1 MSRLYYSAGT
11 LRNVVCA
18 LHIGDADNLDN
29 FIGEI
34 DEVSNDFF
42 QVFRCKKE
50 DFLKNFGLDFRGKS
64 MLILAECAPLFIP
77 LFNESK

>member
-1 MSRLYYSAGT
+1 MRYSITHDTALFFSTGT

-34 DEVSNDFF
+34 DEVS
-42 QVFRCKKE
+42 
-50 DFLKNFGLDFRGKS
+50 
-64 MLILAECAPLFIP
+64 
-77 LFNESK
+77 